1 VPDRD
6 SAPFPSVPNLE
17 LRGVSRSYAQGG
29 QALHILRNLD
39 LQLMP
44 GQIVALVGP
53 SGAGKTTLLQIAGL
67 LDIPDSGD
75 VLLAGESCIGLGD
88 DTLSA
93 MRRNYIGFIF
103 QFHHLLPEF
112 TATENIVLPQLI
124 AGLRPAEARMRA
136 LELLDMMGLSDRE
149 AHQPAQLSGGEQQ
162 RVAIARA
169 MANAP
174 KVLLADEPTGNLD
187 HATALRVMS
196 QLVRLVHRTGVAAL
210 VATHNPEMAAQMDRC
225 VRLEDGVLVEV

>member
-1 VPDRD
+1 
-6 SAPFPSVPNLE
+6 VPNLE
-17 LRGVSRSYAQGG
+17 LRHVSRSYAQGG

-67 LDIPDSGD
+67 LDVPDSGD
-75 VLLAGESCIGLGD
+75 VLLSGESCIGLAD
-88 DTLSA
+88 DMLSA

-174 KVLLADEPTGNLD
+174 KILLADEPTGNLD

-210 VATHNPEMAAQMDRC
+210 VATHNPEMAALMDRC